1 MAASSPALSNNTSHT
16 HTILAA
22 TLHRETPQKTLRG
35 LNKPKCIQCSNVA
48 CSRVNYSFKVVVF
61 PCCVSFRNSLRVASL
76 RQLSNN
82 FAQFNNVQMP
92 LCSRKPLTR
101 KDATVMNEWR
111 FCKLKEYRD
120 RNIEVENEA
129 SDRCMQNIS
138 LLEEVFL

>member
-48 CSRVNYSFKVVVF
+48 CS
-61 PCCVSFRNSLRVASL
+61 RNSLRVASL